1 MEILVAIK
9 RVPQVGGKVVLTE
22 DATAVDTKFLGF
34 TMSPHEECAV
44 EEAVQIAERL
54 GGSTTTVLTIGPA
67 AAEEQLRSALSIGI
81 DRGVLLATPPE
92 ERPGQELGPMAVA
105 TLLAE
110 HVRSRA
116 ESANPYDLILLGNE
130 AADTGD
136 FQVPE
141 RLAHHLGLP
150 CVTGVKHIELG
161 DGTLR
166 ASRERGSARE
176 VFEVTLP
183 AVVAVKEGINLPR
196 YPSLPG
202 RMRAKSKPVE
212 RIEVA
217 WADEALRPVR
227 LRLPTEEGRQAE
239 VLGRGAEAAPRIV
252 EILRE
257 LKVLA

>member
-9 RVPQVGGKVVLTE
+9 RVPQVGGKVVLNE
-22 DATAVDTKFLGF
+22 DATAIETKFLGF
-34 TMSPHEECAV
+34 TMSPHEECAL
-44 EEAVQIAERL
+44 EEAVRIGERL
-54 GGSTTTVLTIGPA
+54 RGSRTTVVTIGPS

-81 DRGVLLATPPE
+81 DEGVLLVTPPE

-105 TLLAE
+105 RLLAE
-110 HVRSRA
+110 HVQSKA
-116 ESANPYDLILLGNE
+116 ASGSPYDLILLGNE

-141 RLAHHLGLP
+141 RLAHRLGAP
-150 CVTGVKHIELG
+150 CVTAVKRLEV
-161 DGTLR
+161 DSGTAR
-166 ASRERGSARE
+166 AYRERGAAAE
-176 VFEVTLP
+176 VFEVPLP

-217 WADEALRPVR
+217 WEEDPIRPVG
-227 LRLPTEEGRQAE
+227 LRLPAEEGRKAE
-239 VLGRGAEAAPRIV
+239 VLGHGAEAAPRIV
-252 EILRE
+252 EILRD